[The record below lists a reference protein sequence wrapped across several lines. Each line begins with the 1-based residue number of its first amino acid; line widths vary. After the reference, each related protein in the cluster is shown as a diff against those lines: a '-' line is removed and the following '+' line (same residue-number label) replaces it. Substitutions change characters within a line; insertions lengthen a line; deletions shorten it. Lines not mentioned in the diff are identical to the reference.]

1 MFADDLLLFGEATD
15 IQINCVTRILT
26 NFCRIS
32 GQEVSLEKTSIF
44 FSRNVNR
51 DTRSRLV
58 QTSGFRE
65 TQCLGKYLEVPLTGR
80 APKKEDYRYIIDQ
93 VSAKLSAWKAN
104 QLSFAGRMTLAK
116 SVLEAVPIYPMMTAI
131 IPKSCI
137 DEIHKMQRSFIWG
150 ESNNVRKYHAIG
162 WNNVAKPKELG
173 GLGLRRLNVMNKAC
187 ILKLC
192 WKLQAGSQELW
203 SEVLWGKYK
212 RNADLSEVR
221 AKPSDSSLWKS
232 IVKLW
237 PAINEH
243 CFWSLGDGKEV
254 DAWTSAWIA
263 PGFKIIDLNVQ
274 IPLEMHHYKVVDLV
288 HDEDNWNWSLLNNW
302 LHVNVLK
309 QLESVF
315 PPSNASGPDVKV
327 GLGDG
332 KSEFS
337 VSMMYKLLM
346 LEYFVIF
353 Q

>member
-1 MFADDLLLFGEATD
+1 
-15 IQINCVTRILT
+15 
-26 NFCRIS
+26 
-32 GQEVSLEKTSIF
+32 
-44 FSRNVNR
+44 
-51 DTRSRLV
+51 
-58 QTSGFRE
+58 
-65 TQCLGKYLEVPLTGR
+65 
-80 APKKEDYRYIIDQ
+80 
-93 VSAKLSAWKAN
+93 
-104 QLSFAGRMTLAK
+104 
-116 SVLEAVPIYPMMTAI
+116 
-131 IPKSCI
+131 
-137 DEIHKMQRSFIWG
+137 
-150 ESNNVRKYHAIG
+150 
-162 WNNVAKPKELG
+162 
-173 GLGLRRLNVMNKAC
+173 
-187 ILKLC
+187 
-192 WKLQAGSQELW
+192 
-203 SEVLWGKYK
+203 
-212 RNADLSEVR
+212 
-221 AKPSDSSLWKS
+221 
-232 IVKLW
+232 
-237 PAINEH
+237 
-243 CFWSLGDGKEV
+243 LGDGKEV